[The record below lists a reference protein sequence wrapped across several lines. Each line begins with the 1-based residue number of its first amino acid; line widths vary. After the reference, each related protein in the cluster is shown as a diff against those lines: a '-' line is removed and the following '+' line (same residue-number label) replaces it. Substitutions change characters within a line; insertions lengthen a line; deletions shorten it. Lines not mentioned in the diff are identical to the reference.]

1 MLSGGVAS
9 VNEFS
14 KTTFEIVP
22 NPAQDMIALQGE
34 LLAKTSQYVLRDMNG
49 KELLRVVSKGLNSQT
64 LNVSNFP
71 NGTYMLDVYADED
84 EVLVRKRFVIA
95 R

>member
-1 MLSGGVAS
+1 
-9 VNEFS
+9 
-14 KTTFEIVP
+14 
-22 NPAQDMIALQGE
+22 MIALQGE